1 MICVENIINTTMGIF
16 VVRFSQGAVNIS
28 MLPDTCGVCKGR
40 HAESASF
47 REERISF
54 DKGMTQ

>member
-1 MICVENIINTTMGIF
+1 MICVEKYKYNYEYICCAFFTG
-16 VVRFSQGAVNIS
+16 SCLNIS
-28 MLPDTCGVCKGR
+28 VLPDPCGVCKGR